1 MPINVRLV
9 SPVLDG
15 DQWEWDAVV
24 AGEVLAQGT
33 VAAPDETAARE
44 AARAA
49 ASALE
54 RSAERALLGAVV
66 RTAEALTALGS
77 ALRSLVASDA
87 LYDSEEGASPTPP
100 AAGSVLQDV

>member
-24 AGEVLAQGT
+24 TGEVLAHGT

-49 ASALE
+49 VSALE
-54 RSAERALLGAVV
+54 RRAERALLGAIL

-77 ALRSLVASDA
+77 AFRSLVASDA
-87 LYDSEEGASPTPP
+87 LYDSEEGPSPTPP
-100 AAGSVLQDV
+100 APGSVLEDV